1 VRAPT
6 PSAAAEMVICTKE
19 SLLERIAAARAK
31 ALQALRYRIL
41 VARRG
46 LSERGTERATTLM
59 HRSIARR
66 SQRIDDLDFQLRHLE
81 RGLLERRRQRLNE
94 LCRRLE
100 VNDLRLRFARIRR
113 LQELLTERLRKSLV
127 SVFWA
132 ARRRH
137 ESLDLHLRQM
147 SPLTVLSR
155 GYSIVENS
163 RGLVL
168 TSAADAI
175 AGEALRIRLY
185 RGELGATVN
194 AVKKE

>member
-1 VRAPT
+1 
-6 PSAAAEMVICTKE
+6 
-19 SLLERIAAARAK
+19 
-31 ALQALRYRIL
+31 
-41 VARRG
+41 
-46 LSERGTERATTLM
+46 M
-59 HRSIARR
+59 HRSIVRR
-66 SQRIDDLDFQLRHLE
+66 SQSIDDLDFQLRQLE
-81 RGLLERRRQRLNE
+81 RGLLEKRRQRLNE
-94 LCRRLE
+94 LRRRLE

-113 LQELLTERLRKSLV
+113 LQELLAERLRKNLENV
-127 SVFWA
+127 LWA

-175 AGEALRIRLY
+175 AGEALRIRLH

-194 AVKKE
+194 AVKEE